1 MTVPGKVTPT
11 SSTTGKEITRQSRF
25 ADLQGRGRQQ
35 GSDMH
40 ILDLTKVKD
49 LAQSYGNC
57 AETWAFDLLR
67 LQNEANLK
75 NVYGIAVKAPSADV
89 QIYDEKVERT
99 EQRYE
104 QLCGNCR
111 KLITQID
118 LWGGSAKDT
127 VVKTFN
133 VIEWTLK

>member
-1 MTVPGKVTPT
+1 MSDAAWVPSSEQVQKDRTKANYFAPLASLYSYWCLRLVEGSTARRSTMTGITCLGDIILLACSIPSVPGKVTPT

-57 AETWAFDLLR
+57 AETWAFDLLC
-67 LQNEANLK
+67 LQ
-75 NVYGIAVKAPSADV
+75 
-89 QIYDEKVERT
+89 
-99 EQRYE
+99 
-104 QLCGNCR
+104 
-111 KLITQID
+111 
-118 LWGGSAKDT
+118 
-127 VVKTFN
+127 
-133 VIEWTLK
+133 